1 LHGIGAVANALTV
14 GAKRTDFDH
23 FVVDVAS
30 FTQNEENYLE
40 AHQSTSLLWSEAGP
54 RSPRLEI
61 YISNNMLRHLV
72 ELYVTKRIDK
82 VAMFMQIAVIA
93 EPFENTETSH
103 EILPLLDQTGHLYF
117 QRTQC
122 ELLSVFTSLANAR
135 AKARA

>member
-14 GAKRTDFDH
+14 GAKGTDFDH

-40 AHQSTSLLWSEAGP
+40 AHQSTRMFWSEAGP

-61 YISNNMLRHLV
+61 YISNNMLRRLV

-82 VAMFMQIAVIA
+82 VAMFMQIAVIP
-93 EPFENTETSH
+93 EPFENTGTSH
-103 EILPLLDQTGHLYF
+103 EILPLLDETGHLYF
-117 QRTQC
+117 QRAQC

-135 AKARA
+135 AKAQA